1 MEARALL
8 DDIRRNVLKNI
19 TNEKTM
25 YRYYLNKEDNEGAS
39 KGLSESMRLCISRMQ
54 AYENMRDYLDEKFLE
69 LMEQEK

>member
-25 YRYYLNKEDNEGAS
+25 YRYYLNKEDIEGSS
-39 KGLSESMRLCISRMQ
+39 K
-54 AYENMRDYLDEKFLE
+54 E
-69 LMEQEK
+69 LN